1 MLQNAQL
8 FVGDGGERKALSY
21 FVLDPSTI
29 DQTLWR
35 IKDSPAQHAIL
46 RLNLLGLSY
55 GSRSQ
60 LEMPR
65 KKKSLQSIFLAS

>member
-1 MLQNAQL
+1 MLNFL
-8 FVGDGGERKALSY
+8 LVIGGERKALSY

-65 KKKSLQSIFLAS
+65 KKKFAVNISG